1 MLPDITLDCKKQ
13 CLFYTW
19 GHRPMNRSIIIFNL
33 SFFTHSHYFWNR
45 TEFSTSSTNTCPV
58 RISNTTSS
66 LAVSVTK
73 RNSLVLFHFS
83 FITESEQKKKT
94 NIPSHLSTEPALSF
108 AYVQSRVLRN
118 KYGKLMIMLT
128 GFPDISNSNTPTF
141 FPSYF
146 HSPCIY
152 CSVKSIILRSCLAYQ
167 AKY

>member
-94 NIPSHLSTEPALSF
+94 NIPSHLSTGTCPQLCICAEQGFKKQIRKTNDYANRI
-108 AYVQSRVLRN
+108 SRHL
-118 KYGKLMIMLT
+118 
-128 GFPDISNSNTPTF
+128 
-141 FPSYF
+141 
-146 HSPCIY
+146 
-152 CSVKSIILRSCLAYQ
+152 
-167 AKY
+167 